1 MTDRSRP
8 GAALILAAGE
18 GTRMRSAVPKVLH
31 PIGGRGLL
39 GHAVHAVA
47 ELDPEH
53 LVVVLGHGGDQ
64 VREAVTA
71 LGDELARPVTVAV
84 QEQQLGTGH
93 AVRCGLD
100 ALPPG
105 ITGPVLVTYGD
116 VPLLGADTLADAAGR
131 AHDVRGGGH
140 AGHHRARRPHRLRPR
155 AARDRRHRHPD
166 RRAGRRDGRAAG
178 GPRGQLGRL
187 RVRRR
192 VPPRGPRAA
201 VDVEQP
207 GRAVPHRPHQ
217 DRARRRRRG
226 ARRDLPRRVAGARRQ
241 RPRPARRAAAPS

>member
-31 PIGGRGLL
+31 SIGGRSLL
-39 GHAVHAVA
+39 GHAAHAVA

-71 LGDELARPVTVAV
+71 FGDELARPVTVAV

-100 ALPPG
+100 ALPHG
-105 ITGPVLVTYGD
+105 ITGTVLVTYGD
-116 VPLLGADTLADAAGR
+116 VPLLRAETLAALLAEHSASG
-131 AHDVRGGGH
+131 
-140 AGHHRARRPHRLRPR
+140 
-155 AARDRRHRHPD
+155 
-166 RRAGRRDGRAAG
+166 
-178 GPRGQLGRL
+178 
-187 RVRRR
+187 
-192 VPPRGPRAA
+192 AA
-201 VDVEQP
+201 VTLVTTELADPTGYGRVLCETDGTVTRIVEQ
-207 GRAVPHRPHQ
+207 A
-217 DRARRRRRG
+217 DAT
-226 ARRDLPRRVAGARRQ
+226 A
-241 RPRPARRAAAPS
+241 